1 MKPLLKITSVPIQL
15 ECRVQNDKANKYVPA
30 RLSVTRVKG
39 DYMIRSK
46 DIQLKIQSR
55 PAALASK
62 AAQNQQSEALSPQA
76 INSARMPLPADTLR
90 TNKELPLQDRQQE
103 IASSE
108 LSIRIEIDHL
118 RFEWKSQ
125 QKDLEFIPGSI
136 EFRVTDYPKVIIE
149 YLGGPIYVPASANPD
164 YEPTVQVKA

>member
-30 RLSVTRVKG
+30 RLSVTREKG
-39 DYMIRSK
+39 DYLIQSK

-62 AAQNQQSEALSPQA
+62 AAQNQQLASTAVTTTTLPQSPVVLENQS
-76 INSARMPLPADTLR
+76 IKNELLRDGQFDSAA
-90 TNKELPLQDRQQE
+90 
-103 IASSE
+103 SE

-136 EFRVTDYPKVIIE
+136 EFHVTDYPKVIIE
-149 YLGGPIYVPASANPD
+149 YLGSPIYVPASANPD
-164 YEPTVQVKA
+164 YEPAVQVKV